1 MNNLIYYKKVKET
14 LWKEDGILY
23 SDENLIL
30 RKPVFED
37 KNEFLKL
44 QYENAIMPQ
53 MFKYEEFK
61 ESLWDEHINNE
72 NNLMCSI
79 ISNQTQEYVGYC
91 GIKNTSAEKWEIAIE
106 ILNKWKRQG
115 IGYFSMQK
123 FLDTVANKTGVVEFR
138 IRIASDNY
146 ASQALFEKLGA
157 IPNGISEFMIH
168 GEENIKRVEE
178 DNLKYIDDKLVDVAK
193 RIGVE
198 PRKLLSHVLEYLLVW
213 KI

>member
-1 MNNLIYYKKVKET
+1 MFK
-14 LWKEDGILY
+14 
-23 SDENLIL
+23 
-30 RKPVFED
+30 FED
-37 KNEFLKL
+37 FR
-44 QYENAIMPQ
+44 
-53 MFKYEEFK
+53 
-61 ESLWDEHINNE
+61 ESLWDEHMNDE

-91 GIKNTSAEKWEIAIE
+91 GIKNTLAENWEIAIE

-123 FLDTVANKTGVVEFR
+123 FLDTVANRTGVVEFR
-138 IRIASDNY
+138 IRIDSDNY

-157 IPNGISEFMIH
+157 IPNGISEYMLH
-168 GEENIKRVEE
+168 GEENIKKFEE
-178 DNLKYIDDKLVDVAK
+178 ENLKYIDDKLVDVAK
-193 RIGVE
+193 KIGVE